1 VSHVA
6 AWRGEV
12 NWNRWVWAISGRAS
26 GIPASSLL
34 PANPDRGAPAARSE
48 SPGATAEP
56 GLPTGFGAPGGMT
69 ARGRVHLTLPLG
81 TWLGHSNAPGQVAG
95 FGPVDATDARGL
107 ATALAAHPGT
117 KWCLTLTDR
126 DGHPVAHGC
135 AHAGPS
141 PGRRRARS
149 DDRPRAGPTIRA
161 RDGTWTFTMTVL
173 DGGGCD
179 HPWQTPAYQPPA
191 PLRHLVQVRH
201 ATCTVPGCRRP
212 AA

>member
-69 ARGRVHLTLPLG
+69 APGRVHLTLPLG

-117 KWCLTLTDR
+117 KWCLTLR
-126 DGHPVAHGC
+126 ARGHLVFTGLTY
-135 AHAGPS
+135 S
-141 PGRRRARS
+141 RRRA
-149 DDRPRAGPTIRA
+149 
-161 RDGTWTFTMTVL
+161 
-173 DGGGCD
+173 
-179 HPWQTPAYQPPA
+179 
-191 PLRHLVQVRH
+191 
-201 ATCTVPGCRRP
+201 
-212 AA
+212 